1 MKRLTH
7 ASRWLVLATLCAE
20 LSCPTIHGQDAQS
33 APATDPRADE
43 AIAAPPAFSRWFSQT
58 CWDEA
63 YAVERA
69 AGYDKLK
76 VAEAIE
82 AWKMYLTL
90 YPQAGMANE
99 AAWHIT
105 SLTPRYNDTPKTIA
119 AYESY
124 IRDFPDGDY
133 APDAL
138 WNLTYQYVRIPDWDA
153 VLAKYDEFL
162 RRYPKSSY
170 GDVALNGLAS
180 RANTLENYDLALN
193 LYNQLLERYPTS
205 DYCDD
210 AVSAIGNIYVDL
222 VKPDEATRAFL
233 HLANEYPYSSLV
245 ESGIEQLIVL
255 YYQTGDPMAAV
266 EMGRKFLEAFPHSY
280 YTKYVRM
287 YMYYAVRRARVAIP
301 GFDLEMPNLY
311 NDDELDEYDLFRKE
325 HDAAYEA
332 AASAAKMQNYAEAV
346 RLYDEFLAEY
356 PNSDKTDDALYAIGQ
371 AFDSLETYAVA
382 AGKAKT
388 PEQLGQV
395 AADWQ
400 SVTGGFE
407 QAVAGGDH
415 PVRSAIEAYIV
426 LSQSMPGSNY
436 RDDALYLVGADYE
449 KLEDW
454 VSACKAYL
462 DLITIYPVSAYANSA
477 VSRLDA
483 LYPKLPLNGDRAAVM
498 ATVMNAY
505 PQHSLAD
512 DYLYKL
518 AVQALLDGNVS
529 GARDLFARYTAD
541 YPNRSQAA
549 DALFWQGRCEQLLGN
564 PLRAQR
570 LYAQLAASFLQSG
583 LADDGYVEYGYIR
596 RGEDA
601 RVVQAGVEALN
612 RAAQVVGK
620 PLVGYDA
627 IARDHILLMAPSD
640 KVIDVRA
647 YNLPDHLEEAYGRLA
662 QFMGGAPADG
672 ARIEIVIDDSV
683 NSLTPGNPIRIPPR
697 LLGPPPAWRHW
708 FEAVALAFV
717 NDPAIAPVTNAIP
730 GLAPGAARFASVQLE
745 DMLFA
750 DLGEMNVGATNLSN
764 HLRDLNATKD
774 AATAALKQHVQN
786 KGTADKIDV
795 SIGLGMMW
803 DASVRLA
810 AVPGE
815 LIDWT
820 PLTTLFPA
828 ARKVPPEVAKQAE
841 SLEQKAALAAYWINT
856 GLGQD
861 QTAVLKSWGFPLT
874 PEELA
879 KVKAAVEAAAPP
891 AEGQPP
897 KAG

>member
-1 MKRLTH
+1 
-7 ASRWLVLATLCAE
+7 
-20 LSCPTIHGQDAQS
+20 
-33 APATDPRADE
+33 
-43 AIAAPPAFSRWFSQT
+43 
-58 CWDEA
+58 
-63 YAVERA
+63 
-69 AGYDKLK
+69 
-76 VAEAIE
+76 
-82 AWKMYLTL
+82 
-90 YPQAGMANE
+90 
-99 AAWHIT
+99 
-105 SLTPRYNDTPKTIA
+105 
-119 AYESY
+119 
-124 IRDFPDGDY
+124 
-133 APDAL
+133 
-138 WNLTYQYVRIPDWDA
+138 
-153 VLAKYDEFL
+153 
-162 RRYPKSSY
+162 
-170 GDVALNGLAS
+170 
-180 RANTLENYDLALN
+180 
-193 LYNQLLERYPTS
+193 
-205 DYCDD
+205 
-210 AVSAIGNIYVDL
+210 
-222 VKPDEATRAFL
+222 
-233 HLANEYPYSSLV
+233 
-245 ESGIEQLIVL
+245 
-255 YYQTGDPMAAV
+255 MAAV

-301 GFDLEMPNLY
+301 GLDLEMPNLY
-311 NDDELDEYDLFRKE
+311 NDGEPDEYDIFRKE

-332 AASAAKMQNYAEAV
+332 AASAAKMLNYADAV
-346 RLYDEFLAEY
+346 RLYDEFLAKY

-382 AGKAKT
+382 AEKAKT

-400 SVTGGFE
+400 AVTGGFQ
-407 QAVAGGDH
+407 QAVAGGDR

-426 LSQSMPGSNY
+426 LSQSMPGSDY
-436 RDDALYLVGADYE
+436 RDDALYLVGADFE
-449 KLEDW
+449 KLQDW

-462 DLITIYPVSAYANSA
+462 DLITIYPVSAYAPTA
-477 VSRLDA
+477 VNRLDA
-483 LYPKLPLNGDRAAVM
+483 LYQKLPANGDRAAVM
-498 ATVMNAY
+498 TTVMNVY

-518 AVQALLDGNVS
+518 AVQAVLDGNVS

-541 YPNRSQAA
+541 YPHRSQAA

-583 LADDGYVEYGYIR
+583 LADDGYVEHGYIR

-601 RVVQAGVEALN
+601 KVIQAGVEALN

-620 PLVGYDA
+620 PLVGYEA
-627 IARDHILLMAPSD
+627 VARDHILLMVPSD
-640 KVIDVRA
+640 KVVDVRA

-683 NSLTPGNPIRIPPR
+683 ATLTPGNPTRIPPS

-730 GLAPGAARFASVQLE
+730 GLAPGAARFASAQLE
-745 DMLFA
+745 DTLYA
-750 DLGEMNVGATNLSN
+750 DLGEMSVGAANLSN
-764 HLRDLNATKD
+764 HLRDLNATKA
-774 AATAALKQHVQN
+774 AATAALNQHVQN
-786 KGTADKIDV
+786 KATADKIDV

-803 DASVRLA
+803 NASERLA

-820 PLTTLFPA
+820 PLATLFPA
-828 ARKVPPEVAKQAE
+828 ARKIPPDVAKQAE
-841 SLEQKAALAAYWINT
+841 TLEQRAALAAYWISA

-861 QTAVLKSWGFPLT
+861 QTAVLKSWGFPLV

-879 KVKAAVEAAAPP
+879 KVKAAVEAATPPP